1 MMDLRRL
8 IRQTITNGLWPL
20 RRTRFRASI
29 SSAARTES
37 IVTRRIS
44 RTTRSR
50 TAVRSVE
57 TQAPSTFH
65 SFLIRRILLLCFWVH
80 AGFGGGQA
88 RAAAFPCSV
97 RILKPAEA
105 EHAAA
110 VKQIWSARLPLA
122 ELRTLT
128 ASRR

>member
-1 MMDLRRL
+1 
-8 IRQTITNGLWPL
+8 RQTITNGLWPL
-20 RRTRFRASI
+20 RRTRSRASI
-29 SSAARTES
+29 SPAVRAGS

-44 RTTRSR
+44 RTIRSR
-50 TAVRSVE
+50 TAAQSVE
-57 TQAPSTFH
+57 TQAPSIFH

-88 RAAAFPCSV
+88 QAAAFPRSV

-110 VKQIWSARLPLA
+110 
-122 ELRTLT
+122 
-128 ASRR
+128 